1 MALTPRLEIK
11 QSRSLLLTPQLR
23 QAISL
28 LQMTNLEL
36 NELIEQELQNN
47 PLLEREDDHLSSSE
61 APLPKTIDDYDETS
75 PNPYEES
82 PISNDIDTKDQ
93 FDDYGSDT
101 EGYDTFENTDWS
113 DYNHSKNAINGDEDY
128 DYFEKKLSQEKSLYT
143 ILDEQISLHFT
154 KPADRIIAKILT
166 EQLDDAGYFRG
177 DVDTI
182 ASKLKVPTSRLTSVL
197 TKLKTFE
204 PSGIFAQNLAECLK
218 LQIQDQPDVSPA
230 LLTILDNLE
239 LLAARKFKELAKLCN
254 CQIEELFPLISQIK
268 SLNPKPAADYTIP
281 NTSYIIP
288 DVLLK
293 RTKSGEYIVEL
304 NPLSLPKL
312 LINHNYY
319 SNLKQDK
326 SASRFLKNNL
336 AHANFLI
343 KAMHQRATTILRV
356 AEEIVLRQYPFFEQ
370 GIEHLKPMT
379 LKDIAQALSINEST
393 ASRVTSGKYISTPC
407 GMFELKYFF
416 SSAAGSYIGA
426 EDTSTT
432 TIKHFI
438 KNLIDNEDPKHILSD
453 DKIVDILGQEGIKI
467 ARRTVTKYREAM
479 GLPTSGERKR
489 AKRV

>member
-23 QAISL
+23 QAIGL
-28 LQMTNLEL
+28 LQMTNIEL

-61 APLPKTIDDYDETS
+61 QSLPQTIDDYDTPS
-75 PNPYEES
+75 ATPYEEA
-82 PISNDIDTKDQ
+82 PISNDIDTNEQ

-113 DYNHSKNAINGDEDY
+113 DYNHSKNALNGDEEY

-154 KPADRIIAKILT
+154 NPKDRFIAKILT
-166 EQLDDAGYFRG
+166 EHLDDAGYFRG
-177 DVDTI
+177 NLENI
-182 ASKLKVPTSRLTSVL
+182 AAKLKISPNKLIPIL
-197 TKLKTFE
+197 DKLKTFE

-218 LQIQDQPDVSPA
+218 LQLQDTS
-230 LLTILDNLE
+230 LLTPTMSTLLDNLE
-239 LLAARKFKELAKLCN
+239 LLASRKLKDLAKLCD
-254 CQIEELFPLISQIK
+254 CQIEDILPLISQIK
-268 SLNPKPAADYTIP
+268 SLNPKPAADYITP

-293 RTKSGEYIVEL
+293 RTSSGEYIVEL

-312 LINHNYY
+312 LINHSYY
-319 SNLKQDK
+319 SNLKKDK
-326 SASRFLKNNL
+326 SAARFLKNNL
-336 AHANFLI
+336 SHANFLI

-356 AEEIVLRQYPFFEQ
+356 AEEIVLRQYSFFEQ

-379 LKDIAQALSINEST
+379 LKDIAQTLSINEST
-393 ASRVTSGKYISTPC
+393 ASRVTSGKYISTPR

-416 SSAAGSYIGA
+416 SAKAGSYIGT

-432 TIKHFI
+432 TIKHLI
-438 KNLIDNEDPKHILSD
+438 KNLIDKEDPKHILSD